1 MYGLRILSVRP
12 SAQPS
17 RGLTVP
23 TGKVKWYDADKGFGF
38 LSSDDG
44 GDVHVRANA
53 LPAGVE
59 ALRAGTR
66 VEFGIVE
73 GRKGASALQ
82 VRVLDPAPS
91 VVRAQREAARK
102 SPEDMVVVVEDTIR
116 LLDDIGG
123 AYRAGRHPD
132 AKHGKQIAIILRA
145 LADQL
150 DA

>member
-1 MYGLRILSVRP
+1 M
-12 SAQPS
+12 
-17 RGLTVP
+17 
-23 TGKVKWYDADKGFGF
+23 
-38 LSSDDG
+38 
-44 GDVHVRANA
+44 
-53 LPAGVE
+53 
-59 ALRAGTR
+59 
-66 VEFGIVE
+66 
-73 GRKGASALQ
+73 
-82 VRVLDPAPS
+82 LDPAPS
-91 VVRAQREAARK
+91 VSRAQRDAARK